1 MTYNWQNI
9 YKSKTNK
16 ELYDIYIGKI
26 SLSKEAQ
33 EIAKQELERRDF
45 DFENMEVNYK
55 AWKVLSLNEE
65 RKTFNLDILNQKRFF
80 ISLKHYLIFVV
91 VALTIIMALSY
102 YQEFEGSYSEL
113 LTFLILSGVMV
124 LLNNLMFRIQ
134 ETKRK
139 KRNREILDLTN
150 EIGELQKEGTSSNI
164 FNDISIVKARENE
177 RIKTMYYIIFGILGF
192 SLLIIGLYSWLN

>member
-45 DFENMEVNYK
+45 DFENMAVNYK
-55 AWKVLSLNEE
+55 AWKVLSLNED
-65 RKTFNLDILNQKRFF
+65 RKLFNLDILNQNIFF
-80 ISLKHYLIFVV
+80 ISLKHYLIFVISSLTV
-91 VALTIIMALSY
+91 FLALKY
-102 YQEFEGSYSEL
+102 YQEFEGSYNEL
-113 LTFLILSGVMV
+113 LTFLILSGIMV

-139 KRNREILDLTN
+139 KRNREIIDLTK
-150 EIGELQKEGTSSNI
+150 EIVEVQKEGKSANV
-164 FNDISIVKARENE
+164 FNDVKIIKSRVNE
-177 RIKTMYYIIFGILGF
+177 RIKMKYYLIFGIFGL
-192 SLLIIGLYSWLN
+192 SLLVIGLYSWLS

>member
-1 MTYNWQNI
+1 MTYNWHNI

-33 EIAKQELERRDF
+33 EIAKQELERRGF
-45 DFENMEVNYK
+45 DFEDMEVNCK

-65 RKTFNLDILNQKRFF
+65 RKTFNRNILNQNFFF
-80 ISLKHYLIFVV
+80 ISLKHYLTFVISSLTV
-91 VALTIIMALSY
+91 FLALNY

-134 ETKRK
+134 EIKRK
-139 KRNREILDLTN
+139 KRNREILDLTK
-150 EIGELQKEGTSSNI
+150 EIGKLQKEGTSSNV
-164 FNDISIVKARENE
+164 FNDVKIIKSRVNE
-177 RIKTMYYIIFGILGF
+177 RIKMKYYLIFGIFGL
-192 SLLIIGLYSWLN
+192 SLLVIGLYSWLS